1 MANRIKVAMASSV
14 LTLRQQG
21 WSFRRI
27 ARELGVHRETVARY
41 VGLAEADAKPATNP
55 TAGAEGE
62 GGPKPA
68 KVTAGISGPKS
79 QCEPFRAVILEKVE
93 SGLTAQRI
101 WQDLTEEHGFR
112 ADYESVKRFVRHLRA
127 RTPLPFRRMECEPG
141 PRPGNQHVK
150 RTHLS
155 R

>member
-1 MANRIKVAMASSV
+1 MANVPRMATV
-14 LTLRQQG
+14 QAIVGLWKQG
-21 WSFRRI
+21 WSLRRI
-27 ARELGVHRETVARY
+27 ARELGVHRETVSRY
-41 VGLAEADAKPATNP
+41 VAQTGAKPANP

-62 GGPKPA
+62 GSPKPA